1 MDVQASRADRGGE
14 GLAVRQQP
22 NERGK
27 KKTSYW
33 LHAGN
38 NLPAREQDGRAGIH
52 AGKAN
57 SQRPRHAISR

>member
-14 GLAVRQQP
+14 GLAVRQLP

-38 NLPAREQDGRAGIH
+38 NLPAREQASR
-52 AGKAN
+52 N
-57 SQRPRHAISR
+57 SRGEGE